1 MDDVPYFATIARWC
15 EISGMG
21 RRATYDA
28 LARGELQARKRGR
41 STLIDVRA
49 GLEWLRSLPPARIRM
64 SPQVARRTT
73 QTAGGTCLRGD
84 AA

>member
-1 MDDVPYFATIARWC
+1 MSDVPYFATIARWC
-15 EISGMG
+15 ELSGMG

-49 GLEWLRSLPPARIRM
+49 GLEWLRSLPTAQIRM
-64 SPQVARRTT
+64 SPQVSRRAARTT
-73 QTAGGTCLRGD
+73 DGTCLRGD